1 MILPLNLFL
10 KIILIL
16 TVNQYISNSH
26 INISTYP
33 RYSQLYINVSIN
45 IYLMIKIVKEGI
57 QPLNFNY
64 NLIPR
69 ALDVIMGVKNNKEIN
84 DLIIIDIKISFLNP
98 HASQK
103 NLLLKGSLIYYSILK
118 SVLFAINYSR
128 MVFFFNFF
136 YNALITDD
144 LNKNNL

>member
-1 MILPLNLFL
+1 MILPLILFL

-57 QPLNFNY
+57 QQLNFNY

>member
-1 MILPLNLFL
+1 MILPLILFL

-57 QPLNFNY
+57 QQLNFNY

-136 YNALITDD
+136 YNALITND

>member
-1 MILPLNLFL
+1 MILPLILFL

-69 ALDVIMGVKNNKEIN
+69 ALDVITGVKNNKEIK

-128 MVFFFNFF
+128 MVFFFNCF
-136 YNALITDD
+136 YNALITND